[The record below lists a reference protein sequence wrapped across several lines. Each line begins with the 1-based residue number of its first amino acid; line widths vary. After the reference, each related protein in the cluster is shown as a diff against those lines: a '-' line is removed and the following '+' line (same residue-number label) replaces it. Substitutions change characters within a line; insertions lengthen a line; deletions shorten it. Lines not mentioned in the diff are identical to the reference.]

1 MVDLLRTTPDVAIA
15 DAILYL
21 LDYMIE
27 LVDIESSDSDLDSE
41 DESKASESG
50 EGTQLLLSVLN
61 ESAQLPIHPLII
73 NGISRYVAFLFAAYV
88 CGIHV

>member
-1 MVDLLRTTPDVAIA
+1 MVDLLQTTPDIAIA

-27 LVDIESSDSDLDSE
+27 LVDIESSDSDLESE
-41 DESKASESG
+41 DESNTASESG

-73 NGISRYVAFLFAAYV
+73 NGISRYKAH
-88 CGIHV
+88 C